1 MSNIYSKSVSQI
13 ISPLISSS
21 YSCLPSSVWQFLLR
35 KEKKSINTI
44 AQTHL
49 HPIIFNHIKLFLFRA
64 DYLANLSNF
73 PKEFSQAMKALWK
86 RRRKINS
93 QKCKKNFNCQFRF
106 RIWRENLCQKKKE
119 KKRFL
124 SAQFNQSLFGGIFSS
139 NQVKRQMPLSRVRYH
154 FFF

>member
-93 QKCKKNFNCQFRF
+93 QKCKKISIVSLDFEFEEK
-106 RIWRENLCQKKKE
+106 ISVKKKK
-119 KKRFL
+119 KKRDFCLRSSINLFL
-124 SAQFNQSLFGGIFSS
+124 VEYSLPIRW
-139 NQVKRQMPLSRVRYH
+139 NVKCHSRE
-154 FFF
+154 